1 MQKPVIISGY
11 NDKTTELAEMGL
23 LEIWSKLGEYRDHLV
38 LIGGLVPRYL
48 INQEKQPRKN
58 RHCGTMDVD
67 LGISIAVADIEVY
80 EDIAETLGKMGFES
94 GKNTKGMEQKHS
106 FVKKTGNAKLILD
119 FLTAKHGGP
128 ADSLMKSIQDNLSA
142 IQVEGLAL
150 AFDKP
155 LRIQIDG
162 KLLSGGLTEETIN
175 ICRPIPFVVLKA
187 LAFDKRR
194 EPKDV
199 YDMVYVLSNYKGGA
213 SALAREATS
222 GERRADAFKNAI
234 SSMKRHF
241 RSPSYDGPVQYG
253 HFIEDLTQAASAF
266 AAVQEFL
273 KCVDSKSR

>member
-1 MQKPVIISGY
+1 M
-11 NDKTTELAEMGL
+11 
-23 LEIWSKLGEYRDHLV
+23 
-38 LIGGLVPRYL
+38 PRYL
-48 INQEKQPRKN
+48 INQEKQLRKN

-67 LGISIAVADIEVY
+67 LGISIAVTDIEVY
-80 EDIAETLGKMGFES
+80 EDIAETLGKMGFEP
-94 GKNTKGMEQKHS
+94 GKNTRGVEQKHS

-119 FLTAKHGGP
+119 FLTAKHSGP
-128 ADSLMKSIQDNLSA
+128 ADSLMKNIQDNLSA

-155 LRIQIDG
+155 LRIQING
-162 KLLSGGLTEETIN
+162 KLLSGGLTEEIIN

-199 YDMVYVLSNYKGGA
+199 YDMVYVLSNCKGGA
-213 SALAREATS
+213 SVLAREATP
-222 GERRADAFKNAI
+222 GERRAEAFKNAI

-253 HFIEDLTQAASAF
+253 HFVEDLTQAASAF

-273 KCVDSKSR
+273 KYLDDKSR